1 MRISDWSS
9 DVCSSDLL
17 SLPNYYSI
25 GMIFYFSSCPMLR
38 TRPQWEAWPCEAPG
52 RNCARRSA
60 STAMDPARCPIV
72 PHGRGVKPF
81 QAVSREVL
89 YSEPCSLERKR
100 VEKGTGVSGRVHIG
114 GRVNSN

>member
-38 TRPQWEAWPCEAPG
+38 PRPQWEAWPCEEPG

-60 STAMDPARCPIV
+60 STAMEPDRCPIV

-81 QAVSREVL
+81 QAVRLEVL
-89 YSEPCSLERKR
+89 YSEIGRASCRERGCQY
-100 VEKGTGVSGRVHIG
+100 V
-114 GRVNSN
+114 